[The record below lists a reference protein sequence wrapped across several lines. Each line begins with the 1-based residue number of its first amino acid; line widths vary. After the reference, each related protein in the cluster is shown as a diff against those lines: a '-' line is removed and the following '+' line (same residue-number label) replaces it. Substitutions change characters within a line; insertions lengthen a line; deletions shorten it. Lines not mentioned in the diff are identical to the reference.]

1 MTEPIYVP
9 YYMADVFRAS
19 AQRKFTVASTFG
31 GGGGSSLGNLL
42 AGGRVLLA
50 IDHSAE
56 AVRTY
61 RANFTNTLVVQ
72 GDIRRIAATRD
83 ATLAV
88 FERAGIK
95 PGELDILDG
104 SPPCNEFSRL
114 GPGITVGGTADLI
127 FDFVRMAKW
136 MMPRV
141 VIIENVPELA
151 GRYRDILENA
161 LDELR
166 FGDHGER
173 VYFPAYQKLIASEY
187 GVPQKRKRLIVI
199 AGRAD
204 VATAAG
210 ITTDAGLDRVFPQ
223 VTTPVPLT
231 VRSALTG
238 LEQSEADKAPWFRTL
253 MTSPL
258 ARIAPILVRDP
269 EKWIKPKWIKPRD
282 INLGSEGRYTLV
294 RSEWDLPSPT
304 LTAFAQR
311 PDGLCGVLHPTEH
324 RKFSIPELKRV
335 HGFPDDY
342 IFTGTLAQAAER
354 MGNAVPP
361 LLMKAIAESIYEKA
375 LQPFHQTFANWTS
388 PSPSARDAN
397 RASHPR

>member
-42 AGGRVLLA
+42 AGGCVRLA

-210 ITTDAGLDRVFPQ
+210 ITTDAGLDRVFPRP
-223 VTTPVPLT
+223 TTPVPMT
-231 VRSALTG
+231 AWSALKG
-238 LEQSEADKAPWFRTL
+238 LPQSEADEAPWVL
-253 MTSPL
+253 AMMSSPH
-258 ARIAPILVRDP
+258 ARIVPLLFRDP
-269 EKWIKPKWIKPRD
+269 AKWKKPKWIRARHVGLSSK
-282 INLGSEGRYTLV
+282 SRYTLV
-294 RSEWDLPSPT
+294 RPDPALPLPT
-304 LTAFAQR
+304 LTAFAQQDDSR
-311 PDGLCGVLHPTEH
+311 CGVLHLTEP
-324 RKFSIPELKRV
+324 RKLTIPEQKRG
-335 HGFPDDY
+335 HGFPDD
-342 IFTGTLAQAAER
+342 FVFPGTLAQAAER

-361 LLMKAIAESIYEKA
+361 LLMKAVAESVYEKV
-375 LQPFHQTFANWTS
+375 LRPFHQTLVKLTESN
-388 PSPSARDAN
+388 PHDADH
-397 RASHPR
+397 ASQSR